1 MGVDN
6 PSLRDIAKLANVSVG
21 TVSNVLNNPAKVSTD
36 MRKRV
41 QAAISQLGF
50 IPEAVKGNSNKNSK
64 LIGLVLPLSNNPFY
78 EEFAQG
84 LEDAVGNSGFRVLIG
99 YSREDES
106 VELQII
112 TAMAD
117 TDFRAVVVN
126 PVGSKVNRF
135 EKFIDNDIRLA
146 FISQSD
152 DLKNQCS
159 VAIDQVSGGYMGIE
173 FLHSLGHRRI
183 LWLSGPKKHH
193 QSNERFVGITQ
204 AAKEFDIDLTV
215 MTSPSLDFL
224 SGEHMAPLILEAG
237 PLPDAIFCGN
247 DTTALGVMNF
257 FYKQGIKIPEE
268 VSFLG
273 YDNVSYAESALI
285 PLSTVSQT
293 PFHLGFTMGSQL
305 IEELTGGPGHLH
317 QHVLIQPQIIERAST
332 ARHA

>member
-1 MGVDN
+1 VGVDN

-84 LEDAVGNSGFRVLIG
+84 LEDAVGNSGYRVLIG

-117 TDFRAVVVN
+117 ADFRAVVVN
-126 PVGSKVNRF
+126 PVGPKVNRF

-159 VAIDQVSGGYMGIE
+159 VAIDQVSGGYMGIK
-173 FLHSLGHRRI
+173 FLHSLGHKKI

-247 DTTALGVMNF
+247 DTTALGVMNY
-257 FYKQGIKIPEE
+257 FYKQGIKIPED

-332 ARHA
+332 ARRA

>member
-1 MGVDN
+1 VVVDN

-41 QAAISQLGF
+41 QTAISQLGF

-64 LIGLVLPLSNNPFY
+64 LLGLVLPLSNNPFY

-117 TDFRAVVVN
+117 ADFRAVVVN

-224 SGEHMAPLILEAG
+224 SGEHMAPLILESG

-247 DTTALGVMNF
+247 DTTALGVMNY
-257 FYKQGIKIPEE
+257 FYKQGIKIPED

-332 ARHA
+332 SRRA

>member
-41 QAAISQLGF
+41 QTAISQLGF

-117 TDFRAVVVN
+117 ADFRAVVVN

-224 SGEHMAPLILEAG
+224 SGEHMAPLILESG

-247 DTTALGVMNF
+247 DTTALGVMNY
-257 FYKQGIKIPEE
+257 FYKQGIKIPED

-332 ARHA
+332 SRRA

>member
-1 MGVDN
+1 MDN

-41 QAAISQLGF
+41 QTAISQLGF

-117 TDFRAVVVN
+117 ADFRAVVVN
-126 PVGSKVNRF
+126 PVDSKVNRF

-247 DTTALGVMNF
+247 DTTALGVMNY
-257 FYKQGIKIPEE
+257 FYKQGIKIPED

-305 IEELTGGPGHLH
+305 IEELIGGPDHLH
-317 QHVLIQPQIIERAST
+317 QQVLIQPQIIERAST
-332 ARHA
+332 ARRG

>member
-1 MGVDN
+1 VGVDN

-21 TVSNVLNNPAKVSTD
+21 TVSNVLNNPAKVSTE

-41 QAAISQLGF
+41 QTAISQLGF

-117 TDFRAVVVN
+117 ADFRAVVVN

-173 FLHSLGHRRI
+173 FLHSLGHKKI

-193 QSNERFVGITQ
+193 QSIERFVGITQ

-224 SGEHMAPLILEAG
+224 SGEHMAPLILDAG

-247 DTTALGVMNF
+247 DSTALGVMNY
-257 FYKQGIKIPEE
+257 FYKQGIKIPED

-317 QHVLIQPQIIERAST
+317 QHLLIKPQIIERAST
-332 ARHA
+332 AKRA

>member
-1 MGVDN
+1 VDN
-6 PSLRDIAKLANVSVG
+6 PSLRNIAKLANVSVG
-21 TVSNVLNNPAKVSTD
+21 TVSNVLNNPARVSTD
-36 MRKRV
+36 TRKRV
-41 QAAISQLGF
+41 QAAITELGF
-50 IPEAVKGNSNKNSK
+50 IPDSVKVNSNKNSK

-117 TDFRAVVVN
+117 AEFRAVVVN

-135 EKFIDNDIRLA
+135 EKFIDKDIRLA

-152 DLKNQCS
+152 ELNNQCS
-159 VAIDQVSGGYMGIE
+159 VAIDQVSGGYMGIK
-173 FLHSLGHRRI
+173 FLHSLGHKKI
-183 LWLSGPKKHH
+183 MWLSGPKKHH
-193 QSNERFVGITQ
+193 QSNERFVGIAQ
-204 AAKEFDIDLTV
+204 AAKEFEIDLSV

-237 PLPDAIFCGN
+237 PLPDAIFAGN
-247 DTTALGVMNF
+247 DTTALGVMNY
-257 FYKQGIKIPEE
+257 FYKQGIKIPED
-268 VSFLG
+268 VSVLG

-305 IEELTGGPGHLH
+305 IEELTGGQGHLH
-317 QHVLIQPQIIERAST
+317 QHVVIQPQIVERAST
-332 ARHA
+332 ARRE

>member
-1 MGVDN
+1 
-6 PSLRDIAKLANVSVG
+6 
-21 TVSNVLNNPAKVSTD
+21 
-36 MRKRV
+36 
-41 QAAISQLGF
+41 
-50 IPEAVKGNSNKNSK
+50 
-64 LIGLVLPLSNNPFY
+64 
-78 EEFAQG
+78 
-84 LEDAVGNSGFRVLIG
+84 
-99 YSREDES
+99 
-106 VELQII
+106 LQII

-117 TDFRAVVVN
+117 ADFRAVVVN

-173 FLHSLGHRRI
+173 FLHSLGHKKI

-215 MTSPSLDFL
+215 ITSPSLDFL

-247 DTTALGVMNF
+247 DTTALGVMNY
-257 FYKQGIKIPEE
+257 FYKQGIKIPED

-332 ARHA
+332 ARRG

>member
-1 MGVDN
+1 VDN

-41 QAAISQLGF
+41 QTAISQLGF

-117 TDFRAVVVN
+117 ADFRAVVVN
-126 PVGSKVNRF
+126 PVDSKVNRF

-247 DTTALGVMNF
+247 DTTALGVMNY
-257 FYKQGIKIPEE
+257 FYKQGIKIPED

-305 IEELTGGPGHLH
+305 IEELIGGPDHLH
-317 QHVLIQPQIIERAST
+317 QQVLIQPQIIERAST
-332 ARHA
+332 ARRG

>member
-6 PSLRDIAKLANVSVG
+6 PSLREIAKQANVSVG
-21 TVSNVLNNPAKVSTD
+21 TVSNVLNNPARVSTD
-36 MRKRV
+36 TRKRV
-41 QAAISQLGF
+41 HTVISQLGF
-50 IPEAVKGNSNKNSK
+50 MPDSIKGKGNKDSK

-84 LEDAVGNSGFRVLIG
+84 LEDAVGNAGFRVLIG

-106 VELQII
+106 IELQII
-112 TAMAD
+112 TSMAEAN
-117 TDFRAVVVN
+117 FRAVVVN

-146 FISQSD
+146 FVSQTD
-152 DLKNQCS
+152 EVKNQCS

-173 FLHSLGHRRI
+173 FLHSLGHKKI
-183 LWLSGPKKHH
+183 LWVSGPKKHH
-193 QSNERFVGITQ
+193 QSNERFIGITQ
-204 AAKEFDIDLTV
+204 AATELGVELSVVTV
-215 MTSPSLDFL
+215 PDLDFL
-224 SGEHMAPLILEAG
+224 AGEHVAPLILEAG
-237 PLPDAIFCGN
+237 PLPDAIFAAN
-247 DTTALGVMNF
+247 DTTALGVMNY
-257 FYKQGIKIPEE
+257 FYKQGIKIPED

-305 IEELTGGPGHLH
+305 VEELTGGPGHLH
-317 QHVLIQPQIIERAST
+317 QNVLIQPQIIERAST
-332 ARHA
+332 ASRR

>member
-50 IPEAVKGNSNKNSK
+50 IPEGVKGNTNKNSK

-117 TDFRAVVVN
+117 ADFRAVVVN

-152 DLKNQCS
+152 ELKNQCS

-173 FLHSLGHRRI
+173 FLHSLGHKKI
-183 LWLSGPKKHH
+183 LWLSGPTKHH

-204 AAKEFDIDLTV
+204 AAQKFDIELSV
-215 MTSPSLDFL
+215 MNCPSLDFL
-224 SGEHMAPLILEAG
+224 SGEHMAPLILDAG
-237 PLPDAIFCGN
+237 PLPDAIFAGN
-247 DTTALGVMNF
+247 DTTALGVMNY
-257 FYKQGIKIPEE
+257 FYKHGIKIPEE

-317 QHVLIQPQIIERAST
+317 QNVLIQPQIIERAST
-332 ARHA
+332 ARRG

>member
-84 LEDAVGNSGFRVLIG
+84 LEDAVGNSGYRVLIG

-117 TDFRAVVVN
+117 ADFRAVVVN

-159 VAIDQVSGGYMGIE
+159 VAIDQVSGGYMGIK
-173 FLHSLGHRRI
+173 FLHSLGHKKI

-224 SGEHMAPLILEAG
+224 SGEHMAPLILERAHC
-237 PLPDAIFCGN
+237 PDAIFCGN
-247 DTTALGVMNF
+247 DTTAFGVMNF
-257 FYKQGIKIPEE
+257 FYKKGIK
-268 VSFLG
+268 
-273 YDNVSYAESALI
+273 
-285 PLSTVSQT
+285 SQK
-293 PFHLGFTMGSQL
+293 
-305 IEELTGGPGHLH
+305 
-317 QHVLIQPQIIERAST
+317 ASPSGI
-332 ARHA
+332 RQCFKC

>member
-1 MGVDN
+1 MGMDN
-6 PSLRDIAKLANVSVG
+6 PSLRDIAKQANVSVG

-41 QAAISQLGF
+41 HTAITELGF
-50 IPEAVKGNSNKNSK
+50 LPEAVKGNTNKNSK

-84 LEDAVGNSGFRVLIG
+84 LEDAVGNAGFRVLIG

-106 VELQII
+106 IEFQII
-112 TAMAD
+112 TAMAEA
-117 TDFRAVVVN
+117 DFRAVVVN

-146 FISQSD
+146 FVSQSD
-152 DLKNQCS
+152 EVRNQCS
-159 VAIDQVSGGYMGIE
+159 VAIDQVAGGYMGIE
-173 FLHSLGHRRI
+173 FLHSLGHKKI
-183 LWLSGPKKHH
+183 LWLSGPAKHH
-193 QSNERFVGITQ
+193 QSNERFVGISQ
-204 AAKEFDIDLTV
+204 AANDLGVELSV
-215 MTSPSLDFL
+215 MTAPSLDFL

-237 PLPDAIFCGN
+237 PMPDAIFCGN
-247 DTTALGVMNF
+247 DTTALGVMNY
-257 FYKQGIKIPEE
+257 FYKQGIKIPED

-293 PFHLGFTMGSQL
+293 PFHLGFTMGTQL

-317 QHVLIQPQIIERAST
+317 QNVIIQPQIIERAST
-332 ARHA
+332 SRR

>member
-1 MGVDN
+1 MDN
-6 PSLRDIAKLANVSVG
+6 PSLRDIAKQASVSVG
-21 TVSNVLNNPAKVSTD
+21 TVSNVLNNPAKVSVET
-36 MRKRV
+36 RKRV
-41 QAAISQLGF
+41 NAAISELGF
-50 IPEAVKGNSNKNSK
+50 VPESVKGNMNKNSK

-84 LEDAVGNSGFRVLIG
+84 LEDSIGQAGFRVLIG
-99 YSREDES
+99 YSREDEAI
-106 VELQII
+106 ELQII

-117 TDFRAVVVN
+117 ADFRAVVVN

-146 FISQSD
+146 FVSQTA
-152 DLKNQCS
+152 DLRNQCS
-159 VAIDQVSGGYMGIE
+159 VSIDQVSGGYMGLKY
-173 FLHSLGHRRI
+173 LHSLGHKRI

-193 QSNERFVGITQ
+193 QSNERFVGISQ
-204 AAKEFDIDLTV
+204 AATELGVELTV
-215 MTSPSLDFL
+215 MTAPSLDFL
-224 SGEHMAPLILEAG
+224 SGEHMAPMILEAG
-237 PLPDAIFCGN
+237 PLPDAIFCAN
-247 DTTALGVMNF
+247 DTTALGVMNY

-305 IEELTGGPGHLH
+305 VEELTGGPGHLH
-317 QHVLIQPQIIERAST
+317 QNVLIQPQIVERAST
-332 ARHA
+332 ARRN

>member
-1 MGVDN
+1 MGMDN
-6 PSLRDIAKLANVSVG
+6 PSLRDIAKQANVSVG

-41 QAAISQLGF
+41 HTAITELGF
-50 IPEAVKGNSNKNSK
+50 LPEAVKGNTNKNSK

-84 LEDAVGNSGFRVLIG
+84 LEDAVGNAGFRVLIG

-106 VELQII
+106 IEFQII
-112 TAMAD
+112 TAMAEA
-117 TDFRAVVVN
+117 DFRAVVVN

-146 FISQSD
+146 FVSQSD
-152 DLKNQCS
+152 EVRNQCS
-159 VAIDQVSGGYMGIE
+159 VAIDQVAGGYMGIE
-173 FLHSLGHRRI
+173 FLHSLGHKKI
-183 LWLSGPKKHH
+183 LWLSGPAKHH
-193 QSNERFVGITQ
+193 QSNERFVGISQ
-204 AAKEFDIDLTV
+204 AANDLGVELSV
-215 MTSPSLDFL
+215 MTAPSLDFL

-237 PLPDAIFCGN
+237 PMPDAIFCGN
-247 DTTALGVMNF
+247 DTTALGVMNY
-257 FYKQGIKIPEE
+257 FYKQGIKIPED

-293 PFHLGFTMGSQL
+293 PFHLGFTMGTHL

-317 QHVLIQPQIIERAST
+317 QNVIIQPQIIERAST
-332 ARHA
+332 SRR

>member
-1 MGVDN
+1 MGMDN
-6 PSLRDIAKLANVSVG
+6 PSLRDIAKQANVSVG

-41 QAAISQLGF
+41 HTAITELGF
-50 IPEAVKGNSNKNSK
+50 LPEAVKGNTNKNSK
-64 LIGLVLPLSNNPFY
+64 LIGLVMPLSNNPFY

-84 LEDAVGNSGFRVLIG
+84 LEDAVGNAGFRVLIG

-106 VELQII
+106 IEFQII
-112 TAMAD
+112 TAMAEA
-117 TDFRAVVVN
+117 DFRAVVVN

-146 FISQSD
+146 FVSQSD
-152 DLKNQCS
+152 EVRNQCS
-159 VAIDQVSGGYMGIE
+159 VAIDQVAGGYMGIE
-173 FLHSLGHRRI
+173 FLHSLGHKKI
-183 LWLSGPKKHH
+183 LWLSGPAKHH
-193 QSNERFVGITQ
+193 QSNERFVGISQ
-204 AAKEFDIDLTV
+204 AANDLGVELSV
-215 MTSPSLDFL
+215 MTAPSLDFL

-237 PLPDAIFCGN
+237 PMPDAIFCGN
-247 DTTALGVMNF
+247 DTTALGVMNY
-257 FYKQGIKIPEE
+257 FYKQGIKIPED

-293 PFHLGFTMGSQL
+293 PFHLGFTMGTQL

-317 QHVLIQPQIIERAST
+317 QNVIIQPQIIERAST
-332 ARHA
+332 SRR

>member
-1 MGVDN
+1 MDN
-6 PSLRDIAKLANVSVG
+6 PSLRDIAKEAHVSVG
-21 TVSNVLNNPAKVSTD
+21 TVSNVLNNPARVSTD

-41 QAAISQLGF
+41 RDAIDALGF
-50 IPEAVKGNSNKNSK
+50 VPESLKGLSNKDSK
-64 LIGLVLPLSNNPFY
+64 LIGLVIPLSNNPFY
-78 EEFAQG
+78 EEYAQG
-84 LEDAVGNSGFRVLIG
+84 LEDAVGLAGYRILIG

-106 VELQII
+106 IELQII
-112 TAMAD
+112 SSMAD
-117 TDFRAVVVN
+117 ANFRAIIVN

-135 EKFIDNDIRLA
+135 EKFIGNDIRTA
-146 FISQSD
+146 FVSQSAELED
-152 DLKNQCS
+152 QCS
-159 VAIDQVSGGYMGIE
+159 VSIDQVTGGYLGIE
-173 FLHSLGHRRI
+173 FLHSLGHKKI

-204 AAKEFDIDLTV
+204 AATEFGIELST
-215 MTSPSLDFL
+215 MISPSLDFL

-247 DTTALGVMNF
+247 DTTALGVMNY

-268 VSFLG
+268 VSILG

-305 IEELTGGPGHLH
+305 VEELIGGPGHLH
-317 QHVLIQPQIIERAST
+317 QNVVIKPQIIERAST
-332 ARHA
+332 ARRG

>member
-6 PSLRDIAKLANVSVG
+6 PSLREIAKQANVSVG

-36 MRKRV
+36 TRKRV
-41 QAAISQLGF
+41 HTAISQLGF
-50 IPEAVKGNSNKNSK
+50 MPDSIKGNGNKDSK

-84 LEDAVGNSGFRVLIG
+84 LEDAVGNAGFRVLIG

-106 VELQII
+106 IELQII
-112 TAMAD
+112 TSMAEAN
-117 TDFRAVVVN
+117 FRAVVVN

-146 FISQSD
+146 FVSQTD
-152 DLKNQCS
+152 EVKNQCS

-173 FLHSLGHRRI
+173 FLHSLGHKKI
-183 LWLSGPKKHH
+183 LWVSGPKKHH
-193 QSNERFVGITQ
+193 QSNERFIGITQ
-204 AAKEFDIDLTV
+204 AANQLGVELSVVTV
-215 MTSPSLDFL
+215 PDLDFL
-224 SGEHMAPLILEAG
+224 AGEHVAPLIIEAG
-237 PLPDAIFCGN
+237 PLPDAIFCAN
-247 DTTALGVMNF
+247 DTTALGVMNY
-257 FYKQGIKIPEE
+257 FYKQGIKIPED

-305 IEELTGGPGHLH
+305 VEELTGGPGHLH
-317 QHVLIQPQIIERAST
+317 QNVLIQPQIIERDST
-332 ARHA
+332 SHRG